1 MSQPKSGFMA
11 FVLSLFVLGL
21 MTVACSAQAETGA
34 TWRVNG
40 SAISSKLLPQLEI
53 TEIENKSASL
63 SFTTKGGTSILVLCT
78 ATKFTEGGKLTING
92 GISLGRIKGSGCS
105 VLLNETA
112 APQCKPHSPGM
123 PAGEILSEKFT
134 GLIILDKEE
143 ELKIIKEGK
152 EEVIFDRI
160 SNLVKI
166 TPENSAG
173 ETSKL
178 YLQIELGEEC
188 AIGSLVKV
196 ETTKLGEGLWLK
208 DIGGNTGFSTEAVTH
223 LVVEG
228 LSTMLALGQPA
239 KTIGSATLKL
249 SGEHTGLKWSGA
261 PA

>member
-1 MSQPKSGFMA
+1 MSQSKPRFMA
-11 FVLSLFVLGL
+11 FVSSAFILGL
-21 MTVACSAQAETGA
+21 MAVACSAQAETGA

-53 TEIENKSASL
+53 NEIENKSASL
-63 SFTTKGGTSILVLCT
+63 SFTTKGGTSVLVLCT
-78 ATKFTEGGKLTING
+78 ATQFTEGGTLATSG

-105 VLLNETA
+105 VFFNETA
-112 APQCKPHSPGM
+112 APQCRPHSSGL
-123 PAGEILSEKFT
+123 PAGEILSERFT
-134 GLIILDKEE
+134 GLIVLDGGE
-143 ELKIIKEGK
+143 
-152 EEVIFDRI
+152 D
-160 SNLVKI
+160 LVKM

-188 AIGSLVKV
+188 AIGTLVKV

-228 LSTMLALGQPA
+228 LNTILALGQPA
-239 KTIGSATLKL
+239 KTIGSATLRL
-249 SGEHTGLKWSGA
+249 AGAHVGLKWSGA